1 MLYTLIKKKQ
11 RYSFGSALSIEAV
24 YLSIPSVL
32 AAEMNYDHLGCTYNP
47 SSHEHLVE
55 ILLSKIK
62 PKAKLGAY
70 VLGYYQRKYGLP
82 YKYYRANGLFSG
94 LFKGVNLANNEK
106 LEKIFYSITVK
117 RCAFFTIFWSLYLT
131 KDRAFSVR

>member
-1 MLYTLIKKKQ
+1 
-11 RYSFGSALSIEAV
+11 
-24 YLSIPSVL
+24 
-32 AAEMNYDHLGCTYNP
+32 MNYDHLGCTYNP

-70 VLGYYQRKYGLP
+70 VFGYYQRKYGLP

-106 LEKIFYSITVK
+106 LEKIFYNIHRKKIRIFYNLLVTLFNKRSSLFGKVK
-117 RCAFFTIFWSLYLT
+117 L
-131 KDRAFSVR
+131 